1 MYLPLFLC
9 LYESF
14 WKGFES
20 DQTET
25 VNIAGYQMRLLVWP
39 LVNKTFK
46 SRLTFLILLTI
57 KGQMNQK
64 IDIFSFVA
72 FPSPNTKKNHPK

>member
-25 VNIAGYQMRLLVWP
+25 VNIAGYQMRLLVWL

-57 KGQMNQK
+57 N
-64 IDIFSFVA
+64 SVN
-72 FPSPNTKKNHPK
+72 S

>member
-14 WKGFES
+14 WKGCES

-25 VNIAGYQMRLLVWP
+25 VNIAGYQRRLLVWR

-57 KGQMNQK
+57 N
-64 IDIFSFVA
+64 SVN
-72 FPSPNTKKNHPK
+72 S

>member
-14 WKGFES
+14 WKGREF

-25 VNIAGYQMRLLVWP
+25 VNNAGYQMRLLVWR

-57 KGQMNQK
+57 N
-64 IDIFSFVA
+64 SVN
-72 FPSPNTKKNHPK
+72 S

>member
-20 DQTET
+20 DQIET
-25 VNIAGYQMRLLVWP
+25 VNIAGYQMRLLVWR

-46 SRLTFLILLTI
+46 SRLTFRILLTI
-57 KGQMNQK
+57 N
-64 IDIFSFVA
+64 SVN
-72 FPSPNTKKNHPK
+72 S

>member
-20 DQTET
+20 DQIET
-25 VNIAGYQMRLLVWP
+25 VNIAGYQMRLLVWR

-57 KGQMNQK
+57 N
-64 IDIFSFVA
+64 SVN
-72 FPSPNTKKNHPK
+72 S

>member
-14 WKGFES
+14 WKGCES

-25 VNIAGYQMRLLVWP
+25 VNIAGYQMRLLDAP
-39 LVNKTFK
+39 DKQTHLITSNVN
-46 SRLTFLILLTI
+46 SL
-57 KGQMNQK
+57 
-64 IDIFSFVA
+64 
-72 FPSPNTKKNHPK
+72 

>member
-1 MYLPLFLC
+1 MYLSLFLC

-20 DQTET
+20 DQIET
-25 VNIAGYQMRLLVWP
+25 VNIAGYQMRLLVWR

-57 KGQMNQK
+57 N
-64 IDIFSFVA
+64 SVN
-72 FPSPNTKKNHPK
+72 S

>member
-20 DQTET
+20 DQIET
-25 VNIAGYQMRLLVWP
+25 VNIAGYQMRLLVWR

-46 SRLTFLILLTI
+46 SRHTFLILLTI
-57 KGQMNQK
+57 N
-64 IDIFSFVA
+64 SVN
-72 FPSPNTKKNHPK
+72 S

>member
-25 VNIAGYQMRLLVWP
+25 VNIAGYQMRLLVWG

-46 SRLTFLILLTI
+46 SRLTFLI
-57 KGQMNQK
+57 N
-64 IDIFSFVA
+64 SFLIN
-72 FPSPNTKKNHPK
+72 S

>member
-14 WKGFES
+14 WKRFES

-25 VNIAGYQMRLLVWP
+25 VNIAGYQMRLLVWR

-46 SRLTFLILLTI
+46 SRLTFLTLLTI
-57 KGQMNQK
+57 N
-64 IDIFSFVA
+64 SVN
-72 FPSPNTKKNHPK
+72 S